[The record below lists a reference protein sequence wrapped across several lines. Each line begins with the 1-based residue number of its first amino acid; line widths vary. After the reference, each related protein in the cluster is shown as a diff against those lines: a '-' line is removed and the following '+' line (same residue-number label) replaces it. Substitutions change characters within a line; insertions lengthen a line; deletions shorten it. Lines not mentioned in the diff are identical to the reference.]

1 MGYKYHIQDVLDV
14 APSISEL
21 LASERGISIKTGQG
35 CKCPLHNDTN
45 PSFHLYEDTQRGQT
59 FACFGCHRG
68 GDVITFWQL
77 SLVKTHPSL
86 TEAGAKGLMER
97 IDLLFDNRR

>member
-35 CKCPLHNDTN
+35 CKCP
-45 PSFHLYEDTQRGQT
+45 
-59 FACFGCHRG
+59 
-68 GDVITFWQL
+68 
-77 SLVKTHPSL
+77 
-86 TEAGAKGLMER
+86 
-97 IDLLFDNRR
+97 